1 VNGLDKVETET
12 EVRRH
17 EDESLGKDEA
27 RGVKGD
33 FLELFCLLR
42 GLG

>member
-12 EVRRH
+12 GVRGD
-17 EDESLGKDEA
+17 EDEPLGKDKA